1 MAEPY
6 RDRDPNAPQNPP
18 NSVVNP
24 RVRRAAFWTYLGPL
38 LILFLVVGVAL
49 VYWTGR
55 TPEGDGDDE
64 PIPEARGTTGEQ
76 PQSRETPGGHNPDR
90 RPDNAREEEKFRGVA
105 TDDPITELGAALEPS
120 PGEVAGRRITVR
132 DVDVI
137 DSHGALNFWV
147 QDGNAKVAV
156 VAPEGS
162 PAVANGQSV
171 DVSGIVEPDGHGSV
185 RIRASRV
192 TVNAR

>member
-6 RDRDPNAPQNPP
+6 RDRDANAPQNPP

-24 RVRRAAFWTYLGPL
+24 RVRRAAFWSYLGPL
-38 LILFLVVGVAL
+38 LVLFVVVGGAL
-49 VYWTGR
+49 VYWTNR
-55 TPEGDGDDE
+55 PPQRELDDE
-64 PIPEARGTTGEQ
+64 QMSEARGTTGEQ
-76 PQSRETPGGHNPDR
+76 APGRETPGGQNPDR
-90 RPDNAREEEKFRGVA
+90 RPDSAREEEKFRGVV
-105 TDDPITELGAALEPS
+105 TDQPITELGAALEP
-120 PGEVAGRRITVR
+120 PAGEVAGRRIVVR

-137 DSHGALNFWV
+137 QSHGALNFWV
-147 QDGNAKVAV
+147 QDGVAKVAV

-171 DVSGIVEPDGHGSV
+171 DVSGVVEPDGHGSV

-192 TVNAR
+192 TVNQR